1 MSVTGPPDDR
11 PSPEAAP
18 DARSRASE
26 AIWTVMDGTASAGG
40 ADFFVALVRE
50 LAQTLDVSH
59 AFVAECT
66 DSSKRRVRT
75 LAFWSRGRIVDN
87 IEFDVAGT
95 PCELV
100 IAGDKAYYPTD
111 LQARFPDDV
120 GLVDLG
126 AESYLGLPLV
136 DAAGDVL
143 GHLAVLDNKP
153 MESDTV
159 NAAVLRTCAIRA
171 CMELER
177 VRATSQIAALN
188 EKLQAAADRARTLL
202 AINNAVVLNLT
213 RDALFQAITTALRP
227 VIQFDR
233 STIFL
238 FDEQKKVLRLV
249 SAESGVPT
257 DAFVPGMELGLDSSH
272 AGWTFIHQ
280 RPFYNPDLETQR
292 TYRGEETLYREGF
305 RSLIVLPLIV
315 RGKSIGT
322 LNLGSLHPMRYGE
335 AEAELL
341 QEVAN
346 QLALAV
352 ENMREYEEI
361 GRLKAQLERE
371 NIYLREEIL
380 GEHNFEEIVGS
391 SPELTNVL
399 HMIDRVAPTD
409 TTVLILGET
418 GTGKEL
424 IARAIHSRSPRH
436 KHPLVKVNCGAIAAG
451 LIESELFGHVKG
463 AFTGALERR
472 TGRFELADKGTIFLD
487 EVGELPL
494 DMQVKLLRVLQEHEF
509 EPVGSSR
516 TVKVDVRV
524 IAATNR
530 DLEHEVSAGRF
541 RADLYYRLN
550 VLPIRVPSLRER
562 RSDISQLVMFFVQRH
577 AKRIGRTIEG
587 VTRDSMDRLTR
598 YAWPGNVRELE
609 NVLERALVLSSGG
622 MLDIGGDFL
631 PQLRTMYAPES
642 RPTPTEVPSPSPAPL
657 PPAAPVGSGTLEDV
671 ERAHILAV
679 LGQTGW
685 VIEGPRGAAKILDM
699 HPNTLRSRM
708 KKLGL
713 ERARHGI
720 SLPPPVEGV

>member
-1 MSVTGPPDDR
+1 
-11 PSPEAAP
+11 
-18 DARSRASE
+18 
-26 AIWTVMDGTASAGG
+26 
-40 ADFFVALVRE
+40 
-50 LAQTLDVSH
+50 
-59 AFVAECT
+59 
-66 DSSKRRVRT
+66 
-75 LAFWSRGRIVDN
+75 
-87 IEFDVAGT
+87 
-95 PCELV
+95 
-100 IAGDKAYYPTD
+100 
-111 LQARFPDDV
+111 
-120 GLVDLG
+120 
-126 AESYLGLPLV
+126 
-136 DAAGDVL
+136 
-143 GHLAVLDNKP
+143 
-153 MESDTV
+153 
-159 NAAVLRTCAIRA
+159 
-171 CMELER
+171 
-177 VRATSQIAALN
+177 
-188 EKLQAAADRARTLL
+188 
-202 AINNAVVLNLT
+202 
-213 RDALFQAITTALRP
+213 
-227 VIQFDR
+227 
-233 STIFL
+233 
-238 FDEQKKVLRLV
+238 
-249 SAESGVPT
+249 
-257 DAFVPGMELGLDSSH
+257 
-272 AGWTFIHQ
+272 
-280 RPFYNPDLETQR
+280 
-292 TYRGEETLYREGF
+292 
-305 RSLIVLPLIV
+305 
-315 RGKSIGT
+315 
-322 LNLGSLHPMRYGE
+322 MRYGA

-371 NIYLREEIL
+371 NVYLREEIL
-380 GEHNFEEIVGS
+380 GEHNFEEIVGG

-399 HMIDRVAPTD
+399 HMVDRVAPTD

-424 IARAIHSRSPRH
+424 VARAIHSRSPRH
-436 KHPLVKVNCGAIAAG
+436 KHPLVKMNCGAIAAG

-494 DMQVKLLRVLQEHEF
+494 DMQVKLLRVLQEQEF

-516 TVKVDVRV
+516 TIKVDVRV

-530 DLEHEVSAGRF
+530 NLEDEVSAGRF

-550 VLPIRVPSLRER
+550 VLPIRVPPLRER
-562 RSDISQLVMFFVQRH
+562 RNDIPQLTMFFVQRH
-577 AKRIGRTIEG
+577 AKRIGRTIAG

-609 NVLERALVLSSGG
+609 NVIERALVLSGGG

-631 PQLRTMYAPES
+631 PQLASIGTAPQPQ
-642 RPTPTEVPSPSPAPL
+642 RAPALPPSASAAPPAP
-657 PPAAPVGSGTLEDV
+657 PPKGSGTLEDV

-679 LGQTGW
+679 LAQTGW

-713 ERARHGI
+713 ERSRHGI